1 MLAHRATTAAR
12 ASGLV
17 RPLLALRHA
26 RQYHVENKVNNNFP
40 FKYEGKSKRRFT
52 VGFLVFCAFG
62 FGTPFLAVRF
72 QQ

>member
-1 MLAHRATTAAR
+1 MLTHRASVTAR
-12 ASGLV
+12 VSGLT
-17 RPLLALRHA
+17 LRHV

-40 FKYEGKSKRRFT
+40 FKYEGESKTRFT
-52 VGFLVFCAFG
+52 VGFLVFCALG

>member
-12 ASGLV
+12 ASG
-17 RPLLALRHA
+17 LALRHA

-72 QQ
+72 QQKKAAA